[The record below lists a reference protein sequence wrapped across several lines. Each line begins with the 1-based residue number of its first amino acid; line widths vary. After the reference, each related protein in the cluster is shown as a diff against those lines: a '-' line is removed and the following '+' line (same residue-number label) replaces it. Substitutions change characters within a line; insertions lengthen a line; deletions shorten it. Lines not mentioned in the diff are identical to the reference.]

1 MLAFHSLDFN
11 SQNMYG
17 MPFMHQLLFVATE
30 ANAVNRL
37 EFLPLCQKG
46 SYRKM

>member
-1 MLAFHSLDFN
+1 MLAFHSLDFH

-17 MPFMHQLLFVATE
+17 MPFMHQELFLGTE

-37 EFLPLCQKG
+37 EFLPLCLTG
-46 SYRKM
+46 SYREM